1 MGLSVSYEPT
11 EWEEGGGG
19 ERERER
25 GMEDGVERSR
35 GFFFSPRYLK
45 VSHPLSCVSFVL
57 IQHHSD
63 TFSSALHSDVCV
75 CVCEKDHNVFIQLFI
90 VIISLNKSN
99 TVTALIRSVP
109 GRFLYLNIHGF
120 RQVAHFHHI
129 WRLFLHFKAVMTQ
142 GWLHG
147 VRNPV
152 CSDYSWVL
160 PPLDLCQ

>member
-19 ERERER
+19 RERENGGWR
-25 GMEDGVERSR
+25 MELKEVE
-35 GFFFSPRYLK
+35 
-45 VSHPLSCVSFVL
+45 VSFLAPDIWRCLTLFLVSPL
-57 IQHHSD
+57 
-63 TFSSALHSDVCV
+63 FSSSITPTPSVVPCTLTCV
-75 CVCEKDHNVFIQLFI
+75 CVCEKDDNVFIQLFI
-90 VIISLNKSN
+90 VNISLNKSN